1 METTDGRYDFYKR
14 AFKGGADA
22 TQAQQEVQAPV
33 EQPQQEQQQAD
44 QTQQQADE
52 SQQDGME
59 QLNQQVPKTKINFKI
74 SNMIGNL
81 DQTLGS
87 KQKIN
92 IDSMFVKQLFGM
104 N

>member
-1 METTDGRYDFYKR
+1 METTEGRYDFYKR
-14 AFKGGADA
+14 AFKGGALEQ
-22 TQAQQEVQAPV
+22 TQQIQSEQINQAQSEQAPI
-33 EQPQQEQQQAD
+33 EQVQD
-44 QTQQQADE
+44 QTQSVQQ
-52 SQQDGME
+52 ME
-59 QLNQQVPKTKINFKI
+59 GQEQVPKTKVNFKI

-92 IDSMFVKQLFGM
+92 IDSMFVKQLFGI